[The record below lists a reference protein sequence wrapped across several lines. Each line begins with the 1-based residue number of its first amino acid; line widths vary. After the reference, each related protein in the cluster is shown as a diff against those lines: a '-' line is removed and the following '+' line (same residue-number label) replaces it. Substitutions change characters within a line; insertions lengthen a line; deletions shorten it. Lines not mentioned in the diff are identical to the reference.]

1 MKISDLFDK
10 MDEKVLKM
18 KLNNAID
25 MLQKGDTEELAR
37 KINKMDTDELMEK
50 LNDFDLD
57 RIRKMNINRE
67 ELKQKVSD
75 DDLEKLK
82 SLLGRQGEEV
92 IKKLKEMME

>member
-10 MDEKVLKM
+10 MDETVLKM

-25 MLQKGDTEELAR
+25 MLKKGDTEELAR

-57 RIRKMNINRE
+57 RIKQMNINKE
-67 ELKQKVSD
+67 EIKQKISD

-82 SLLGRQGEEV
+82 GLIGQHGDEV
-92 IKKLKEMME
+92 IKKLKDMME